1 MRKNYINNHE
11 YAEAGIESA
20 RKLRKNMTEQERR
33 LWYCFLKD
41 YPVKIYRQRAI
52 DRFIVDF
59 YCSRALLAIE
69 LDGGEHYE
77 ETGVEYDKRR
87 TAVLKQKGIE
97 VLRFANPDVD
107 RNFESVCIEIDEVIK
122 KRIGGVEGVLK

>member
-1 MRKNYINNHE
+1 
-11 YAEAGIESA
+11 
-20 RKLRKNMTEQERR
+20 MTQQERR

-52 DRFIVDF
+52 DKFIVDF

-77 ETGVEYDKRR
+77 ETGIDYDKRR
-87 TAVLKQKGIE
+87 TTVLEQKGIE
-97 VLRFANPDVD
+97 VLRSTNFDVD